1 MAKKEKVKINL
12 EDIIG
17 DSYSIS
23 QTERNKPNEQ
33 TELTEVSGDAKIS
46 KPTERDGK
54 LKLRKSLE
62 EYQSLFLVTP
72 KIANRKTVFI
82 SEDLRDRIDEIARKL
97 GDRKMSVSGFIENLV
112 RYHLGTYQEELEK
125 WKRL

>member
-1 MAKKEKVKINL
+1 MAKKENTEINL
-12 EDIIG
+12 EELIG
-17 DSYSIS
+17 NSYCKSS
-23 QTERNKPNEQ
+23 EQ
-33 TELTEVSGDAKIS
+33 TASTKLSEKANTSGAG

-54 LKLRKSLE
+54 QKLRKLLE

-82 SEDLRDRIDEIARKL
+82 SEELRDQIDEIARKL
-97 GDRKMSVSGFIENLV
+97 GDRKMSVSGFLQNLV
-112 RYHLGTYQEELEK
+112 RHHLETYQEELEK

>member
-1 MAKKEKVKINL
+1 MAKKENIEINL
-12 EDIIG
+12 EELIG
-17 DSYSIS
+17 DSYSTHKS
-23 QTERNKPNEQ
+23 MSNEQ
-33 TELTEVSGDAKIS
+33 TVSTKLSEKASTSGAN

-54 LKLRKSLE
+54 LKLKKSLE
-62 EYQSLFLVTP
+62 EYQNLFLVTP

-112 RYHLGTYQEELEK
+112 RYHLETYQEELEK